1 MEVAIEMGDEDGRI
15 QVVIGNGE
23 PHGMDEETHGEGR
36 RSGIRKEGRRGDPRI
51 EGNRVR
57 GDAPDATLGDWPS

>member
-36 RSGIRKEGRRGDPRI
+36 RSGIRKEGRRREI
-51 EGNRVR
+51 E
-57 GDAPDATLGDWPS
+57 

>member
-15 QVVIGNGE
+15 QVVIGDGE
-23 PHGMDEETHGEGR
+23 PHGMDEESHGEGR
-36 RSGIRKEGRRGDPRI
+36 RGGIRKEGRRRDPRI
-51 EGNRVR
+51 EGDRVR